1 MKKVISVS
9 LLLALSCLSLF
20 AGKIEKKVTI
30 GRKADCK
37 GLAFNCSPEKLGAIE
52 ISIQY
57 QASSSRSLTL
67 SFRAEVVQSNEI
79 LKSSILNNTTCF
91 IEEDWELSNE
101 ILQAIQAPKGIIIL
115 KGRYKIE
122 KKLERYDLIIYE

>member
-1 MKKVISVS
+1 MLPFLN
-9 LLLALSCLSLF
+9 LL

-37 GLAFNCSPEKLGAIE
+37 GLAFNCSPEKLGVIE

-57 QASSSRSLTL
+57 QATSNSSLTL
-67 SFRAEVVQSNEI
+67 SIRTEIVQSNQI
-79 LKSSILNNTTCF
+79 LKTSILNNTTCF

-101 ILQAIQAPKGIIIL
+101 ILQAIQAPKGTIIP
-115 KGRYKIE
+115 KGRYRIE